1 MNNLPTETLQ
11 ISPEYLEVAN
21 CYLQVQDIEQVAQSL
36 ELPPQQVQQI
46 LKRPDV
52 KSYINHVFFDLGFNN
67 RFRMRQ
73 AMDAV
78 LRQKFQE
85 LEEAQMG
92 SSKDIS
98 ELLALSHKMTME
110 QLQLELQLE
119 KLRSGT
125 PQSQVNVQIN
135 ELGDGSRYG
144 QLLQK
149 LLGDKLA

>member
-1 MNNLPTETLQ
+1 
-11 ISPEYLEVAN
+11 
-21 CYLQVQDIEQVAQSL
+21 
-36 ELPPQQVQQI
+36 
-46 LKRPDV
+46 
-52 KSYINHVFFDLGFNN
+52 
-67 RFRMRQ
+67 
-73 AMDAV
+73 MDAV